1 MSFKKSLKA
10 ATLAS
15 AFALVLIF
23 GALVAQQQAQGPAQ
37 EPPPAPM
44 PAALQT
50 YKTVTADR
58 LKKPEDGDWL
68 TVRRTYDGWGY
79 SPLEQI
85 TTKNVDKLQPVWE
98 FSTGVV
104 SGHEAPPMV
113 NNGVMFVA
121 TPSNQVIAI
130 DVKTGKIL
138 WRFTRPA
145 PAGSNIPHATS
156 RGVALYGDKVYFA
169 CGEAVL
175 VAIDVKTGKEVWA
188 SKVEENKNGYYISMA
203 PLVADGKVIVG
214 ASGGEYGI
222 RGFVAAFDPD
232 SGKELWRTYTIPAPG
247 EPGSETWPNGG
258 DQWKNGG
265 GSVWVTPNYD
275 PETNLLFVGTGNG
288 GPWMGDKRP
297 GDNLYT
303 SSTIAVDA
311 ATGKIKGYHQYDP
324 NESWDWDEVSP
335 PILVDFKRGTKTYKG
350 LIDVGRDGYLW
361 FLERSAGKIN
371 FVEGKPFVHQNVYK
385 SIDPETGRPEV
396 DPDRKPGTGKMAD
409 FCPSLWGGK
418 NWPPIAFSPK
428 TRMIYIPANENIC
441 GEGMGLE
448 VTYIAG
454 RGYTGNRGRTY
465 LVPNADHIGEV
476 QAWDVDTGKKV
487 WTHNYPNSMNWGP
500 MLATAG
506 GLVFSGGTNDRYFHA
521 FDAKTG
527 KLLWQF
533 PTNSGITSQPTSFS
547 VDGKQYIAVQSG
559 WGVDPVGM
567 QGVLNR
573 DRPGEFPEVP
583 QGGAVWVFAVKQ

>member
-1 MSFKKSLKA
+1 MSTIRFLA
-10 ATLAS
+10 LLLIAGTLA
-15 AFALVLIF
+15 
-23 GALVAQQQAQGPAQ
+23 AQQPQQ
-37 EPPPAPM
+37 
-44 PAALQT
+44 PAAPTPAILES
-50 YKTVTADR
+50 YKAVTADR

-68 TVRRTYDGWGY
+68 MVRRTYDGWGY

-85 TTKNVDKLQPVWE
+85 TAKNVDKLAPIWE

-104 SGHEAPPMV
+104 SGHEAPPIV

-130 DVKTGKIL
+130 EAKTGKIL
-138 WRFTRPA
+138 WRFRRPS
-145 PAGSNIPHATS
+145 PEGSSVPHQTS
-156 RGVALYGDKVYFA
+156 RGVALYNDKIFFA
-169 CGEAVL
+169 AGEAIL
-175 VAIDVKTGKEVWA
+175 TAIDAKTGKEAWA
-188 SKVEENKNGYYISMA
+188 TKVEENKNGYYITMA

-214 ASGGEYGI
+214 ASGGERGI
-222 RGFVAAFDPD
+222 RGFVAAFDPNN
-232 SGKELWRTYTIPAPG
+232 GKEVWRAFTVPAPG
-247 EPGSETWPNGG
+247 EPGSETWPKG

-288 GPWMGDKRP
+288 GPWIGDKRP

-303 SSTIAVDA
+303 ASTIAVDA
-311 ATGKIKGYHQYDP
+311 TTGKIKGYHQYTP

-335 PILVDFKRGTKTYKG
+335 PILVDFKRGSRSYKG

-361 FLERSAGKIN
+361 FLERSSGKIS
-371 FVEGKPFVHQNVYK
+371 FVEGKPFVHQNVFT
-385 SIDPETGRPEV
+385 SLDPETGKPTI
-396 DPDRKPGTGKMAD
+396 DPARKPGTGKMAD

-418 NWPPIAFSPK
+418 NWPPIAYSPK
-428 TRMIYIPANENIC
+428 TRMIYVPANENLC
-441 GEGMGLE
+441 GTSIGEEE
-448 VTYIAG
+448 VPYVPG
-454 RGYTGNRGRTY
+454 RGYTGARTTTY
-465 LVPNADHIGEV
+465 LVPNADHVGEV

-487 WTHNYPNSMNWGP
+487 WTHQYARSMNWGP

-506 GLVFSGGTNDRYFHA
+506 GIVFSGGTNDRMFHA

-527 KLLWQF
+527 KLLWEF
-533 PTNSGITSQPTSFS
+533 PTQSGITGQPTSFM

-559 WGVDPVGM
+559 WGVDPVGV

-573 DRPGEFPEVP
+573 ARPGEFPEVP
-583 QGGAVWVFAVKQ
+583 QGGAVWVFGVK